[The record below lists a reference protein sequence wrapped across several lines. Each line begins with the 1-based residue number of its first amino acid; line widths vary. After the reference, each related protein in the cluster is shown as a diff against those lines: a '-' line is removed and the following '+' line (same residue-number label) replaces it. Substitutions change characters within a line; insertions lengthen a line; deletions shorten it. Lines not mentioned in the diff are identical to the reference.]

1 MNRIEFADRVIEL
14 GTQSR
19 TKLCQLYDKII
30 EPLEEEI
37 ANLNEELIR
46 TICNRAMNEKII
58 KMTLELKQ
66 LEKEANP

>member
-19 TKLCQLYDKII
+19 TKLCQLYDRII
-30 EPLEEEI
+30 EPPEEEI

-46 TICNRAMNEKII
+46 TICIV
-58 KMTLELKQ
+58 Q
-66 LEKEANP
+66 